1 MNATTSKTPLE
12 LKRSM
17 FDAELDRILAYWAD
31 TAYDEAGAC
40 FYPKVDHTN
49 RPDRSAVSGS
59 VMYARI
65 LWAFSAG
72 YRKTANR
79 RYLNRADAAFQ
90 YIRRHFIDPEHG
102 SVYWSVH
109 PDGSPADTRKQIY
122 AIAFTIYGLAEYHAI
137 NRSSAAQALAKNL
150 YRTIEKYSWDPQFGG
165 YIEAFARDWSP
176 IADLRLS
183 AKDNNEKKTLN
194 THLHILEAYTQ
205 LYKLW
210 PNKNLKHRIVSL
222 LGLFE
227 KHFANQH
234 GHLTLFFDEQWQ
246 ARSSLR
252 SFGHEIETS
261 WLLCEASR
269 AIGNGRVADNIRTRA
284 LQMAASS
291 LKWVDASGAL
301 LYEFDASTNTLV
313 AEKHWWV
320 QAEAVVGFYRAGLLA
335 NDSRYFVAATRVWQ
349 YINDYLIDHQHGE
362 WYWGRD
368 EDDRIMDQQDKAG
381 FWKCPYHNSRCCIQL
396 IDLLS

>member
-1 MNATTSKTPLE
+1 NSSRKMNATTSKTPLE

-31 TAYDEAGAC
+31 TAYDEAYAC
-40 FYPKVDHTN
+40 DNPKVDHTN

-122 AIAFTIYGLAEYHAI
+122 AIAFTIYGLSEDHAI
-137 NRSSAAQALAKNL
+137 NRSSAAHALAKNL
-150 YRTIEKYSWDPQFGG
+150 DRNTEKHSEDPQFGG
-165 YIEAFARDWSP
+165 YIDAFARDSSP
-176 IADLRLS
+176 IAYPRLS

-194 THLHILEAYTQ
+194 THHHILEAYTQ

-222 LGLFE
+222 
-227 KHFANQH
+227 
-234 GHLTLFFDEQWQ
+234 
-246 ARSSLR
+246 
-252 SFGHEIETS
+252 
-261 WLLCEASR
+261 
-269 AIGNGRVADNIRTRA
+269 
-284 LQMAASS
+284 
-291 LKWVDASGAL
+291 
-301 LYEFDASTNTLV
+301 
-313 AEKHWWV
+313 
-320 QAEAVVGFYRAGLLA
+320 
-335 NDSRYFVAATRVWQ
+335 
-349 YINDYLIDHQHGE
+349 
-362 WYWGRD
+362 
-368 EDDRIMDQQDKAG
+368 
-381 FWKCPYHNSRCCIQL
+381 
-396 IDLLS
+396 